1 MTGTEQVFHPYY
13 DWEEVAHNM
22 WGSVG
27 DRRSYL
33 LSAISFTADHE
44 KYGRFMMRVVR
55 EWPISTE
62 NALTD
67 PYLNHRAWVGHAA
80 CALAFQCPE
89 DIVRQAW
96 GQLTDEQKLLANQE
110 ADRAIAAWWHNRREG
125 EGLGG
130 SLGPQMLLWGDTGR
144 GA

>member
-22 WGSVG
+22 WGTVE
-27 DRRSYL
+27 DRRGVL
-33 LSAISFTADHE
+33 LSAIQFTGDHE
-44 KYGRFMMRVVR
+44 KYGHYMMRVVR
-55 EWPISTE
+55 EWPISSE

-89 DIVRQAW
+89 DVVRQAW
-96 GQLTDEQKLLANQE
+96 GHLTDEQKLLANQE
-110 ADRAIAAWWHNRREG
+110 ADRAIAAWWNHRRQSECVG
-125 EGLGG
+125 RKV
-130 SLGPQMLLWGDTGR
+130 GPQMLLWGDPR
-144 GA
+144 